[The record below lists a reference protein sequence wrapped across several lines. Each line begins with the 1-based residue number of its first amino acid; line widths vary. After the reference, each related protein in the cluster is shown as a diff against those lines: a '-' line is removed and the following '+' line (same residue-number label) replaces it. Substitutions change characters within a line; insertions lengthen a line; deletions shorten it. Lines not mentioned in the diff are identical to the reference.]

1 MDISVLLQ
9 AFMGWPLIIYVVG
22 ASLICTIAC
31 GFVQIRYFFKS
42 WSFTLFPE
50 EKSGTQKI
58 KSDMTP
64 FQAFLSTLNS
74 SLGNGAIAGMGTA
87 LYAGGPGAAFWL
99 LVTSFLTM
107 SIRFAETF
115 LAAYFGSRQ
124 KTKTGIGGPMLYLR
138 EVVGGRQI
146 AYLYGLFVFIF
157 GLVAGNSAQT
167 NSVREGLAKAW
178 GVPYLVSAV
187 LVLIFIFY
195 VLFGGASRIIKVT
208 DFIVPI
214 KVGVFLFSSS
224 IVLVYHYQSIVPALQ
239 IIFTSAFSSHAVKGG
254 VMGFAVQQAV
264 RFGMMRSVFATES
277 GLGSAAILFGA
288 SGAQDPVRTG
298 IMSMLASFI
307 STCFCFIVGLCIVAS
322 GVWTTGFNGV
332 ALTIASFNTTF
343 GQFGGWI
350 VSFLTVSFGIGVLV
364 TFAYISR
371 EAWKF
376 LTGGRLLWMHTI
388 LYCLFAFVGAL
399 IKVDF
404 VWFLSDIA
412 MTGMLLL
419 NLFGIVYLLPVIRK
433 ELRKF
438 NRAG

>member
-224 IVLVYHYQSIVPALQ
+224 IVLVYHYQ
-239 IIFTSAFSSHAVKGG
+239 HC
-254 VMGFAVQQAV
+254 
-264 RFGMMRSVFATES
+264 S
-277 GLGSAAILFGA
+277 GIADYFYKCIQL
-288 SGAQDPVRTG
+288 
-298 IMSMLASFI
+298 
-307 STCFCFIVGLCIVAS
+307 TCC
-322 GVWTTGFNGV
+322 
-332 ALTIASFNTTF
+332 
-343 GQFGGWI
+343 
-350 VSFLTVSFGIGVLV
+350 
-364 TFAYISR
+364 
-371 EAWKF
+371 
-376 LTGGRLLWMHTI
+376 
-388 LYCLFAFVGAL
+388 
-399 IKVDF
+399 
-404 VWFLSDIA
+404 
-412 MTGMLLL
+412 
-419 NLFGIVYLLPVIRK
+419 
-433 ELRKF
+433 
-438 NRAG
+438 